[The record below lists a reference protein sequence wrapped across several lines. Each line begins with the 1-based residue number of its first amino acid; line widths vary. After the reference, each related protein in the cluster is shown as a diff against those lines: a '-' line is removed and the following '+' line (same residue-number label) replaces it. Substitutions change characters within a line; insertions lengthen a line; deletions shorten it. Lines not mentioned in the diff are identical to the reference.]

1 MDWNAAKRL
10 VFKGTV
16 VGGFSAP
23 KKSERYV
30 NLFTFSQYFRKITAV
45 QRGPVEVGS
54 YLFGF
59 YLFYI
64 KNNDLLKLSHIKMT
78 IHSSKQCQKEYTDLK
93 VTDYKNFRI
102 FFCFFGRFYLTF
114 R

>member
-30 NLFTFSQYFRKITAV
+30 NLFTFSQYFRKIMAV
-45 QRGPVEVGS
+45 QCGPVEVGFFCINFRQNI
-54 YLFGF
+54 LFGMI
-59 YLFYI
+59 L
-64 KNNDLLKLSHIKMT
+64 
-78 IHSSKQCQKEYTDLK
+78 
-93 VTDYKNFRI
+93 
-102 FFCFFGRFYLTF
+102 
-114 R
+114 